1 MTIGVS
7 IVPAAPANELEWR
20 AQWKLYCGS
29 ANVSTEVTDT
39 TWNRILDEH
48 SGVGCI
54 IALANER
61 VVGFATYVEHP
72 STWELKPACYVEDL
86 YIEKRH
92 RGRVLNVGV
101 QMAEHMICRLEA
113 GEWSRLYGI
122 TRAENVVAQKLYA
135 IFSGGEPYLRYVR
148 KPRPA

>member
-1 MTIGVS
+1 M
-7 IVPAAPANELEWR
+7 
-20 AQWKLYCGS
+20 
-29 ANVSTEVTDT
+29 EVTTDT

-48 SGVGCI
+48 SDVGCI
-54 IALANER
+54 LALANGR

-92 RGRVLNVGV
+92 SGRALNVGI
-101 QMAEHMICRLEA
+101 QMAEHMISRLEA
-113 GEWSRLYGI
+113 GEWSSLYGI

-135 IFSGGEPYLRYVR
+135 IFSGGEPCLRYVR
-148 KPRPA
+148 KPSGC